1 MVLPA
6 RAETG
11 PDGMLVRFVYTRAD
25 DDARRAVRPSIVQI
39 AREAWGDVGTIQEL
53 TAAKVAFT
61 LSVVR
66 S

>member
-11 PDGMLVRFVYTRAD
+11 PGGKLVRFVYTRAN
-25 DDARRAVRPSIVQI
+25 DDARRAVRPSIAQI
-39 AREAWGDVGTIQEL
+39 AREAWGDVCSIEEL

>member
-1 MVLPA
+1 
-6 RAETG
+6 
-11 PDGMLVRFVYTRAD
+11 MLVRFVYTRAN
-25 DDARRAVRPSIVQI
+25 DDAWRAVRPSIVQI